1 MNTDNDLEQQPV
13 IRRLEDFDT
22 KSGNLG
28 ERALFNYRPLVIF
41 LCLLATI
48 VLGFQATRI
57 KLNASFEKMIPS
69 AHPYV
74 ANYLANKSDLN
85 GLGNSVR
92 IAVEAKNGTIY
103 DRAYLDTLQ
112 RLNDELFL
120 LSGVDRPFMKSL
132 WTPST
137 RWAAVTEDG
146 LDGGT
151 VIPDGYDGSAASLEQ
166 LRANIARSGEVGQLV
181 AADFKSSIIFVPLM
195 DKLPRTAQ
203 TPEQALDYR
212 TLSEKLERIRAKY
225 EQEGVKI
232 HITGFAK
239 IVGDLIEGLQQVLLF
254 FVLAIAI
261 CGAVLYWYTRCW
273 RSTTLVVVCSL
284 VAVLWQCGLLATLHY
299 ELDPYSILVPF
310 LVFAIGMSHGAQKMN
325 GIMQDVGRGTH
336 RVVAARYTFRRLF
349 AAGLT
354 ALLCDA
360 VGFLVLVSIQI
371 KVIQDLAVIA
381 SIGVA
386 VLIFTNLVLLPVLLS
401 YTGVSAKAARRT
413 LQADSAAG
421 DNATQ
426 PWLWAFLD
434 RFTQRR
440 WATVTVAAS
449 VVLGGLGFA
458 YSLNLKVGDLDPGA
472 PELRADSR
480 YNRDNAYLVSHYAA
494 SSDIFV
500 VMVKT
505 PADQCTQYAT
515 LHKVDE
521 LAWKLE
527 QLPGVDST
535 NSMAALSKLATTGY
549 NEGNFKW
556 FDLIPNAGALGA
568 VQTRAPRELFN
579 QSCSLLSLYVYLK
592 DHKAETLSRVVDA
605 VEAFAAANNT
615 ADVQFQLAA
624 GSAGIEAAT
633 NIVVKKAMRDMLFW
647 VYGAVILLCYATFR
661 SWRAVLVAVLPL
673 VLTSILCEVLM
684 VVLGMGVKVAT
695 LPVIALGVGIGV
707 DYALYVL
714 SVMLSRM
721 RAGDSLSAA
730 YLHALQFTGRVVIL
744 TGVTL
749 AVAVATWLFSSI
761 KFQADMGILLAFM
774 FLWNMVGALVLVPAL
789 AHFLM
794 PGKPAREPKPPGVK
808 ADPAQAVLAST
819 TSAKVAATTAP
830 TPASESLRHPPAGSV
845 IGRDDLHDTHAW
857 LGLPFALPP
866 VGQLRWKAPRAAPPW
881 QGVRE
886 AIAFGPAAAQP
897 GGVTLELPPDQ
908 WGLPTGSE
916 DCLSLNIFAPRQA
929 AEALAGRAPALPV
942 MFWIHGGANSSGTA
956 ATYTTL
962 RNLAGHDQVIVV
974 SANYRLGVLG
984 WFSLEELARDD
995 DTPADRSGN
1004 FGTLDLIAALEWVQ
1018 RNIGAFGGDPGNVT
1032 IFGES
1037 AGGLN
1042 VYTLLASP
1050 LAAGLF
1056 HKAIAQSPIIASHS
1070 RAHARN
1076 YTDDA
1081 QPGHAFSSRELLCE
1095 WLRRDGPA
1103 VDRSGA
1109 KRLVA
1114 SMTAAEIE
1122 QFVRG
1127 LPPQALLAPVKQG
1140 ALNFYDSPTVQQ
1152 DGYVLPSDPLADV
1165 FTDRGRYH
1173 NVPFIVGTNRDEYK
1187 TFMSN
1192 NPDYVRMLFGKI
1204 PLMRNRARYQRHAAY
1219 MSALW
1224 QSSGALQPAGAM
1236 IASGHPDVWV
1246 YRFDWDEQPAIPLIQ
1261 PPVLLGAAHVL
1272 EVAFVF
1278 RDLDGEFDPFRSFT
1292 AANLPGRKEVSN
1304 AMAGY
1309 WTHFAR
1315 HGQPGGRGRPEW
1327 RRWSGDAA
1335 QERLMVFDTSADGG
1349 TRMVP
1354 IDGSVAT
1361 LKTMLAQ
1368 DPSMQN
1374 DPRERA
1380 ELYGRMFLWS
1390 IFGGREAPAAL
1401 EAFARKHGYTGDPQS
1416 LKPTYWP

>member
-1 MNTDNDLEQQPV
+1 MKTDHDLEQQPV

-22 KSGNLG
+22 ASGNLG
-28 ERALFNYRPLVIF
+28 ERALFNYRPLVIM

-74 ANYLANKSDLN
+74 LNYLGNKSDLN

-92 IAVEAKNGTIY
+92 IAVEAKDGNIY

-112 RLNDELFL
+112 RLNDEVFL
-120 LSGVDRPFMKSL
+120 LPGVDRPFMKSL

-151 VIPDGYDGSAASLEQ
+151 VIPDGYDGSAASLDR
-166 LRANIARSGEVGQLV
+166 LRANVARSGEIGQLV
-181 AADFKSSIIFVPLM
+181 AANAGSSIVFVPLM
-195 DKLPRTAQ
+195 DKIPQ
-203 TPEQALDYR
+203 TGQPLDYR
-212 TLSEKLERIRAKY
+212 ALSESLEQIRAKY
-225 EQEGVKI
+225 EKEGVRI

-254 FVLAIAI
+254 FVLAIGI

-284 VAVLWQCGLLATLHY
+284 VAVLWQCGLLTTFNY

-360 VGFLVLVSIQI
+360 VGFLVLISIEI

-401 YTGVSAKAARRT
+401 YTGVSARAARRS

-421 DNATQ
+421 DPARQ
-426 PWLWAFLD
+426 PWLWTFLD

-440 WATVTVAAS
+440 WAGATVFAS

-458 YSLNLKVGDLDPGA
+458 VSLQLKVGDLDPGA

-480 YNRDNAYLVSHYAA
+480 YNRDNGYLVANYAA

-505 PADQCTQYAT
+505 PPDQCTQYGT
-515 LHKVDE
+515 LAKVDQ
-521 LAWKLE
+521 LAWQLE

-535 NSMAALSKLATTGY
+535 NSMAALSKLAGTGY

-556 FDLIPNAGALGA
+556 YDLVPNAAALGA
-568 VQTRAPRELFN
+568 VQTRASRELFN
-579 QSCSLLSLYVYLK
+579 QGCSLLSLYVYLK
-592 DHKAETLSRVVDA
+592 DHKAETLSRVVGA
-605 VEAFAAANNT
+605 VEAFAATHNT

-633 NIVVKKAMRDMLFW
+633 NIVVKQAMRDMLFW

-714 SVMLSRM
+714 SVMLACL
-721 RAGDSLSAA
+721 RAGDNLSAA
-730 YLHALQFTGRVVIL
+730 YLHALRFTGRVVIL

-749 AVAVATWLFSSI
+749 AVAVATWLFSPI

-789 AHFLM
+789 AYFLM
-794 PGKPAREPKPPGVK
+794 PQKSGSGATPPADKTRPEKT
-808 ADPAQAVLAST
+808 D
-819 TSAKVAATTAP
+819 VAP
-830 TPASESLRHPPAGSV
+830 DSLRHTEQGEVVGRAG
-845 IGRDDLHDTHAW
+845 LHHTHAW
-857 LGLPFALPP
+857 LGLPYAQPP
-866 VGQLRWKAPRAAPPW
+866 VGPLRWKAPRPALPW
-881 QGVRE
+881 TGVRE
-886 AIAFGPAAAQP
+886 AVACGAAAMQL
-897 GGVTLELPPDQ
+897 GGISIELAPDQ
-908 WGLPTGSE
+908 WGKPAGTE
-916 DCLSLNIFAPRQA
+916 DCLTLNVFAPQDASA
-929 AEALAGRAPALPV
+929 ATAALPV

-956 ATYTTL
+956 GTYTTL
-962 RNLAGHDQVIVV
+962 RNLAGRDNVIVV
-974 SANYRLGVLG
+974 SANYRLGIFG
-984 WFSLEELARDD
+984 WFSLEELAHDD

-1004 FGTLDLIAALEWVQ
+1004 FGTLDLIAALGWVQ
-1018 RNIGAFGGDPGNVT
+1018 RNIASFGGDPGNVT

-1042 VYTLLASP
+1042 VYSLLASP

-1056 HKAIAQSPIIASHS
+1056 HRAIAQSPLVASHS
-1070 RAHARN
+1070 MAQARN
-1076 YTDDA
+1076 YVDDA
-1081 QPGHAFSSRELLCE
+1081 APGHVLSSRELLCA
-1095 WLRRDGPA
+1095 WLQGAGRAG
-1103 VDRSGA
+1103 DR
-1109 KRLVA
+1109 
-1114 SMTAAEIE
+1114 AAARTLIATMAAADIE
-1122 QFVRG
+1122 AFVRG
-1127 LPPQALLAPVKQG
+1127 LSPQALLAPVKPG
-1140 ALNFYDSPTVQQ
+1140 GLNFYEAPTVLQ
-1152 DGYVLPSDPLADV
+1152 DGYVLPRGPLAGA
-1165 FTDRGRYH
+1165 FADRSTYH
-1173 NVPFIVGTNRDEYK
+1173 AVPFIVGTNRDEYK
-1187 TFMSN
+1187 LFMSN
-1192 NPDYVRMLFGKI
+1192 NPDYVRMVFGKL
-1204 PLMRNRARYQRHAAY
+1204 PVMRNRARYQRHAAY

-1224 QSSGALQPAGAM
+1224 QTASALEPASAM
-1236 IASGHPDVWV
+1236 LASGHPDVWV
-1246 YRFDWDEQPAIPLIQ
+1246 YRFDWDEQPAVPLVQ
-1261 PPVLLGAAHVL
+1261 PQVLLGAAHVL
-1272 EVAFVF
+1272 EMGFVF
-1278 RDLDGEFDPFRSFT
+1278 RDLDGEFDPFHSYT
-1292 AANLPGRKEVSN
+1292 AANLPGRKEVSD

-1315 HGQPGGRGRPEW
+1315 HGEPGVADNRPEW
-1327 RRWSGDAA
+1327 RRWQQDPA
-1335 QERLMVFDTSADGG
+1335 QPRLMVFDTSADGG
-1349 TRMVP
+1349 TRMVVH
-1354 IDGSVAT
+1354 DASKAA
-1361 LKTMLAQ
+1361 LKAALA
-1368 DPSMQN
+1368 DDASMRN
-1374 DPRERA
+1374 NPRERC

-1390 IFGGREAPAAL
+1390 IFGGREAPQALAA
-1401 EAFARKHGYTGDPQS
+1401 FGSRHGYTGSTEALRPM
-1416 LKPTYWP
+1416 YWP